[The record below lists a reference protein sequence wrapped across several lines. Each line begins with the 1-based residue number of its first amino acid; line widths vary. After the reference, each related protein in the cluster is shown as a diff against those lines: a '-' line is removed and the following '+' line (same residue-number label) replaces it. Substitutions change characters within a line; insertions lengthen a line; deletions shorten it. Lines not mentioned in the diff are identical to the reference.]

1 MIPFSYY
8 MIGSAFIFSI
18 GLAIALTKRSAIVA
32 LMGVELMLNAANIN
46 LVAFS
51 NRDPSFGEGTVFSI
65 FVIVIAAA
73 EVCVALAL
81 IIRLFQYFLSID
93 LHGVNDLKEE

>member
-8 MIGSAFIFSI
+8 MLGSAFLFSI
-18 GLAIALTKRSAIVA
+18 GLAVALTKRSAIVA

-46 LVAFS
+46 LVAFAQKDAS
-51 NRDPSFGEGTVFSI
+51 LGEGNVFAV

-81 IIRLFQYFLSID
+81 IIKLFQYFRSID
-93 LHGVNDLKEE
+93 LHKINTLKED

>member
-8 MIGSAFIFSI
+8 MLASAFLFSI
-18 GLAIALTKRSAIVA
+18 GLSIAITKRSAIVA

-46 LVAFS
+46 LVAFAH
-51 NRDPSFGEGTVFSI
+51 RDPSFGEGTVFSI
-65 FVIVIAAA
+65 FIIVIAAA

-81 IIRLFQYFLSID
+81 IIRIFQHFRSID
-93 LHGVNDLKEE
+93 LHKINNLKEE

>member
-1 MIPFSYY
+1 MVTFLHY
-8 MIGSAFIFSI
+8 MLASAFLFSI

-46 LVAFS
+46 LVAF
-51 NRDPSFGEGTVFSI
+51 NMKNPSLADGHVFAI

-81 IIRLFQYFLSID
+81 IIKLFQYFKSVD
-93 LHGVNDLKEE
+93 LHQLNQLKEK

>member
-8 MIGSAFIFSI
+8 MLASAFLFSI
-18 GLAIALTKRSAIVA
+18 GLSIALTKRSAIVA
-32 LMGVELMLNAANIN
+32 LMGVELMLNAANVN

-51 NRDPSFGEGTVFSI
+51 MQDPSLMDGNAFAI

-73 EVCVALAL
+73 EVSVALAL
-81 IIRLFQYFLSID
+81 IIKLFQFFRTVD
-93 LHGVNDLKEE
+93 LHQVNQLKEE

>member
-8 MIGSAFIFSI
+8 MLASAFLFSI
-18 GLAIALTKRSAIVA
+18 GLSIALTKRSAIVA
-32 LMGVELMLNAANIN
+32 LMGVELMLNAANVN

-51 NRDPSFGEGTVFSI
+51 MKDPSLMDGNAFAI

-73 EVCVALAL
+73 EVSVALAL
-81 IIRLFQYFLSID
+81 IIKLFQFFRTVD
-93 LHGVNDLKEE
+93 LHQVNQLKEE

>member
-8 MIGSAFIFSI
+8 MLGSAFLFSI

-32 LMGVELMLNAANIN
+32 LMGVELMLNAANVN

-51 NRDPSFGEGTVFSI
+51 HRDPSFGEGTAFSI

-81 IIRLFQYFLSID
+81 IIRLFQHFRSVD
-93 LHGVNDLKEE
+93 LHKVNTLKEE

>member
-1 MIPFSYY
+1 MVTFLHY
-8 MIGSAFIFSI
+8 MLASAFLFSI

-46 LVAFS
+46 LVAF
-51 NRDPSFGEGTVFSI
+51 NLKNPALADGHAFAI

-81 IIRLFQYFLSID
+81 IIKLFQYFKSVD
-93 LHGVNDLKEE
+93 LHQLNQLKEK

>member
-1 MIPFSYY
+1 ML
-8 MIGSAFIFSI
+8 GSAFLFSI

-32 LMGVELMLNAANIN
+32 LMGVELMLNASNVN
-46 LVAFS
+46 LVAFAH
-51 NRDPSFGEGTVFSI
+51 RDPSFGEGTTFSI

-81 IIRLFQYFLSID
+81 VIRLFQHFRTVD
-93 LHGVNDLKEE
+93 LHKVNTLKEN